1 MTELVVRQT
10 ATGSYA
16 IGWINSRKSKGFI
29 PRDGIRFSTR
39 EAAESELRQEK
50 RGPLYDIHTR
60 QELTVREWKGT
71 HVFVAEY
78 ADGSTGIRTISQV
91 AYADG
96 TKPVSPIAP
105 NAVAQRLDDNGGVM
119 V

>member
-1 MTELVVRQT
+1 M
-10 ATGSYA
+10 
-16 IGWINSRKSKGFI
+16 
-29 PRDGIRFSTR
+29 
-39 EAAESELRQEK
+39 RQEK

-78 ADGSTGIRTISQV
+78 ADGSTGIRTTNQV
-91 AYADG
+91 EYADG
-96 TKPVSPIAP
+96 AKPVSPIAP
-105 NAVAQRLDDNGGVM
+105 NAVAQMLNDKGGVM